1 MARNVGLQG
10 ACQRGIKFVQTLRAE
25 TRGENIR
32 KNRVGHVGW
41 FGLQRQRN
49 FNSSVLFFFVL
60 INSFLSQNKFC
71 HHRQNVHLQPKLFCK
86 TQHAYHLFTSVTF
99 NINFMCQPFKRLS
112 VSLAIS
118 PWQTETLLLFTVG
131 FYLGSLPGSGAIGW
145 GAQLGVQTPHFSG
158 GTHSA
163 TEISL
168 WHFSCCPR
176 EQSQPLTPLYFLPV
190 LWWCGFSHKSLV
202 VQLLSSQC
210 LVDYLG

>member
-1 MARNVGLQG
+1 MVWIIEAGEFQLQ
-10 ACQRGIKFVQTLRAE
+10 CT
-25 TRGENIR
+25 
-32 KNRVGHVGW
+32 
-41 FGLQRQRN
+41 
-49 FNSSVLFFFVL
+49 FFFVL

-145 GAQLGVQTPHFSG
+145 GAQLGVQTSLFSG
-158 GTHSA
+158 GT
-163 TEISL
+163 
-168 WHFSCCPR
+168 P
-176 EQSQPLTPLYFLPV
+176 QPLKYLSGTSTATHGSLAIPLSSLPHSLPV
-190 LWWCGFSHKSLV
+190 ML
-202 VQLLSSQC
+202 
-210 LVDYLG
+210 